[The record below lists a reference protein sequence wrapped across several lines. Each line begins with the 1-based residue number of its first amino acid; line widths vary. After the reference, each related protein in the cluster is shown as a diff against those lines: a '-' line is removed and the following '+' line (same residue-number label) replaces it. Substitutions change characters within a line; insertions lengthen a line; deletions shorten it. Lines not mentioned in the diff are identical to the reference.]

1 MEGGQVVGRKTNDEV
16 FLLDKKE
23 GICFQPME

>member
-16 FLLDKKE
+16 ILLDKKE
-23 GICFQPME
+23 GICSQSME

>member
-1 MEGGQVVGRKTNDEV
+1 MEGGQVVGRKNTDEV
-16 FLLDKKE
+16 TILDKKE